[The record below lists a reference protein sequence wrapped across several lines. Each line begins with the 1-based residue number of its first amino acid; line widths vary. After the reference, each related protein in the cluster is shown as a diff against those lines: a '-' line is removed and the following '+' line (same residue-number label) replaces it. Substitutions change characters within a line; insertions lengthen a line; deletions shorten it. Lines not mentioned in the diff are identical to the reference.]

1 MPDDSLFRDITLTLG
16 GIICG
21 GVGGLL
27 ISWLFHKV
35 QFRELREK
43 IAKLESDNG
52 RNPETHPS
60 VSISPSFQ
68 VTMTGEDASRIA
80 GSGQPVEGVIGRS
93 NDNTIRF
100 GTRYG
105 PISVRLGDAK
115 ETQVDLVTWLHRNR
129 LLAPLDD
136 VNSDKDP

>member
-1 MPDDSLFRDITLTLG
+1 MTDDSLFRDITLTLG
-16 GIICG
+16 GILFG

-43 IAKLESDNG
+43 VAKLESDSG
-52 RNPETHPS
+52 RSTEANPS
-60 VSISPSFQ
+60 VNINPSFN

-93 NDNTIRF
+93 SDNVVHF
-100 GTRYG
+100 GTRHG
-105 PISVRLGDAK
+105 PISVRLGSAE
-115 ETQVDLVTWLHRNR
+115 ETQADLVTWLHRNG

-136 VNSDKDP
+136 T